1 MVSICTT
8 RDTPMAFGFAQ
19 LALIAAGAGVGAGA
33 VAVVGAGAGAGVG
46 AAALAGGG
54 AALRC
59 GMSACDQTLVKAQT
73 EMALAAKTVA
83 LMRMENTPERKIP
96 ASGPADAAV
105 VPNHEPRPTLF
116 IAPTDFQGE
125 RWQG

>member
-1 MVSICTT
+1 VQVLEPGRS
-8 RDTPMAFGFAQ
+8 Q
-19 LALIAAGAGVGAGA
+19 LLVLGPEPALEPRLWP
-33 VAVVGAGAGAGVG
+33 VVV
-46 AAALAGGG
+46 
-54 AALRC
+54 LRC